1 MTTNPAS
8 CFNSNDGAANVQG
21 ANPLFSY
28 TWETTS
34 GVVIASGISYNN
46 FYPGDYLLVAHYY
59 DSLNSGLVYS
69 GCDVSAA
76 FTISSPSEIQTNATN
91 PVAVSCYGDTD
102 GEINLQ
108 IVGGTGFYTVQWDT
122 TTSLPNGSNATLIDN
137 LQPGTYTANI
147 VDSDGC
153 MITNDFVIGEPDALT
168 NNFTINQPL
177 CSGLNGTLSAN
188 TQGGTGTYSYAP
200 PIAGGFAAGSVT
212 FTITDQNGCSTQDI
226 AVFIDPDPIVSSLE
240 PDNLYFGPYD
250 VSCNGASD
258 GSATV
263 VSGGGTS
270 IISYSWSPGGSNA
283 ATANNLSAGTYTV
296 TVEDD
301 NGCDEQQTITITE
314 PDVLVAVVSKSG
326 DSAPFDI
333 SCYDYS
339 DGWAQSDPTGGVAA
353 TSGYNFNWQ
362 LSGSSFSTNYYVE
375 NLAAGN
381 NYTVTV
387 TDANGCVVSESTGLL
402 TEPVDFIA
410 DVGSNYID
418 PLNSPATVIFN
429 DNTISSDPYNFTW
442 NWEDGNTEFYSSGTS
457 TFNLDFTD
465 KFGMNDIYVSLE
477 NELTGCIDSVGF
489 KIEVQGI
496 PEINNVFTPNG
507 DNVND
512 FFSFS
517 EYAMQEITVEIFN
530 RWGQI
535 VYSWNTPSYEWDG
548 RDYDGRNLA
557 EGVYYYVL
565 SSQGLDGEL
574 YSEKGSITLLR

>member
-1 MTTNPAS
+1 
-8 CFNSNDGAANVQG
+8 
-21 ANPLFSY
+21 
-28 TWETTS
+28 
-34 GVVIASGISYNN
+34 
-46 FYPGDYLLVAHYY
+46 
-59 DSLNSGLVYS
+59 
-69 GCDVSAA
+69 
-76 FTISSPSEIQTNATN
+76 
-91 PVAVSCYGDTD
+91 
-102 GEINLQ
+102 
-108 IVGGTGFYTVQWDT
+108 
-122 TTSLPNGSNATLIDN
+122 
-137 LQPGTYTANI
+137 
-147 VDSDGC
+147 
-153 MITNDFVIGEPDALT
+153 
-168 NNFTINQPL
+168 
-177 CSGLNGTLSAN
+177 
-188 TQGGTGTYSYAP
+188 
-200 PIAGGFAAGSVT
+200 
-212 FTITDQNGCSTQDI
+212 
-226 AVFIDPDPIVSSLE
+226 
-240 PDNLYFGPYD
+240 
-250 VSCNGASD
+250 
-258 GSATV
+258 
-263 VSGGGTS
+263 
-270 IISYSWSPGGSNA
+270 
-283 ATANNLSAGTYTV
+283 
-296 TVEDD
+296 
-301 NGCDEQQTITITE
+301 
-314 PDVLVAVVSKSG
+314 VAVVSKSG

-339 DGWAQSDPTGGVAA
+339 DGWAQSEPTGGVAA

-410 DVGSNYID
+410 AVGSDYTD
-418 PLNSPATVIFN
+418 PLNSPATVIFT

-442 NWEDGNTEFYSSGTS
+442 NWADGNTEFYSNGTS

-517 EYAMQEITVEIFN
+517 EYAMKEITVEIFN

-535 VYSWNTPSYEWDG
+535 VYSWNTPAYAWDG

-565 SSQGLDGEL
+565 SSQGEDGEL